1 MGSKYY
7 NEYINIMRVIIVG
20 LSVLIFSLSCLLIQ
34 AENEKKE
41 RLEKYLNYQK
51 VQNQNKIFNLIEL
64 EVQNAKFLLTKGFDY
79 KDITEEIYQLK
90 RWEEF
95 AVKGI
100 VGKKFRVLTDR
111 NLSSA
116 SILLDEILSRTEK
129 VFTFYD
135 KQKAKFDEARKTL
148 SYVKNNKDF
157 IGTLMTSDSYNNLLA
172 IAESSEPYG
181 EIRKIDEHINGIKQ
195 KENEEIETEKQ
206 LVRESAT
213 KKKESLLK
221 AFSTNEELIKLTED
235 KFTKF
240 INDLNSVGDI
250 TAFHKSKALSILEQD
265 LRSKFKDSITVKV
278 VDIQNELL
286 SKVKDKAD
294 SENISKEISH
304 RFHEIVGQIEGE
316 EKLDNINLYIQTA
329 LSEQKQFVSAIEGK
343 APKKQRV
350 SITKPNV
357 KAKINIET
365 EEEVNAYI
373 GEMEKEMKDL
383 KEKMLNAIK
392 ESKIVD
398 VK

>member
-1 MGSKYY
+1 MDKMKEIYDAFFQKTPQ
-7 NEYINIMRVIIVG
+7 IT
-20 LSVLIFSLSCLLIQ
+20 
-34 AENEKKE
+34 KK
-41 RLEKYLNYQK
+41 
-51 VQNQNKIFNLIEL
+51 
-64 EVQNAKFLLTKGFDY
+64 ALTKNDY
-79 KDITEEIYQLK
+79 
-90 RWEEF
+90 EF
-95 AVKGI
+95 M
-100 VGKKFRVLTDR
+100 
-111 NLSSA
+111 NSLSSA
-116 SILLDEILSRTEK
+116 ILYTRPKKLHWVL
-129 VFTFYD
+129 
-135 KQKAKFDEARKTL
+135 
-148 SYVKNNKDF
+148 
-157 IGTLMTSDSYNNLLA
+157 
-172 IAESSEPYG
+172 IAFLITIIFFLIWASVA
-181 EIRKIDEHINGIKQ
+181 KIDEIARGSGKVVPNGQNQIVQNLEGGIVSEILIKEGDLVEKDQILIKISNEKSNSTVASNELKALYLQAQIKRLESELKRENFTYEISDNQQLNDFLSNENELFITDKKQLESKIMILKEQIKQ

-221 AFSTNEELIKLTED
+221 AFSTNADLVSLTENR
-235 KFTKF
+235 FTKF
-240 INDLNSVGDI
+240 INELDSVKDI
-250 TAFHKSKALSILEQD
+250 TAFHKNKALQILEQE
-265 LRSKFKDSITVKV
+265 LRNKFKDTITVKV

-365 EEEVNAYI
+365 EEEVIAYI
-373 GEMEKEMKDL
+373 GEMEKEMNDL